1 MKKNENIERLKESFN
16 VMIESIEFRKR
27 KMTTV
32 EQIVLIDMYKCIIEL
47 SFPAPGRKKKKVV
60 GGSFSL

>member
-47 SFPAPGRKKKKVV
+47 YENKNNE
-60 GGSFSL
+60 